1 MLCQYCKKNPVTVSY
16 TENINGK
23 KSEFRLCSECYLK
36 ICGEADEKLK
46 DVFSFFDMPKRR
58 VKSCAVCGTTYA
70 DYERTGL
77 LGCASCYDMF
87 KDELIPS
94 VLKIQGK
101 TEHVGKRGG
110 KQDDLLLNVKLKNL
124 QGRLEQ
130 ALRDKRFGE
139 ADALNRQ
146 IAGIKKTLGGGG
158 NG

>member
-70 DYERTGL
+70 DYERR
-77 LGCASCYDMF
+77 
-87 KDELIPS
+87 I
-94 VLKIQGK
+94 
-101 TEHVGKRGG
+101 
-110 KQDDLLLNVKLKNL
+110 
-124 QGRLEQ
+124 
-130 ALRDKRFGE
+130 
-139 ADALNRQ
+139 
-146 IAGIKKTLGGGG
+146 
-158 NG
+158 

>member
-46 DVFSFFDMPKRR
+46 DVFSFFDTPKRR

-124 QGRLEQ
+124 QVRLEQ

>member
-101 TEHVGKRGG
+101 TEHIGKRGG

>member
-101 TEHVGKRGG
+101 TEHIGKRGG
-110 KQDDLLLNVKLKNL
+110 KQDVKQKNL

>member
-36 ICGEADEKLK
+36 ICGESDEKLK

-87 KDELIPS
+87 KDELIHS